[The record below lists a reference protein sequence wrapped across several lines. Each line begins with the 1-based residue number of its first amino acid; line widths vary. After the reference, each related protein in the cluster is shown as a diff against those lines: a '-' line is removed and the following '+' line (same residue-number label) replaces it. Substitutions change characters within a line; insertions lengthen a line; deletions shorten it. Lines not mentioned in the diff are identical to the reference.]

1 MEYGLNEEESKAID
15 IQLKGN
21 KMDENDNDGWRG
33 RSRNRVRESITRGN
47 FMHPSF
53 SGIQT
58 KENIEILEKARQ
70 MLVVREPKDYNGS
83 GK

>member
-1 MEYGLNEEESKAID
+1 MEYGLTEDEQKNID
-15 IQLKGN
+15 KQLKGN
-21 KMDENDNDGWRG
+21 NMDENDHWSE
-33 RSRNRVRESITRGN
+33 RSRQRVEKVIRRGN

-70 MLVVREPKDYNGS
+70 LLIERKPGETNGS